1 MEFFLT
7 PRFSERLATTS
18 EAAFD
23 LAIDLARSV
32 VGRTSPNPPVGA
44 VVVRDGVVCGMGA
57 TQPPGGPHAEVV
69 ALRAAGNMARGA
81 TLYSTLEPCTFQ
93 ARTPPCTSAI
103 VEAGLKKVCYVARD
117 TDPRMGPGA
126 EAILTMAGIEVLRLD
141 DRDGVVADLLAPFRC
156 RVAEGRPL
164 VSVKYAMTLDGR
176 IAAVGGDSR
185 WVSGPASR
193 REVHLLRDRV
203 DGIMV
208 GVGTVLADNPE
219 LTTRLEGHWR
229 EVNHPLRVVVDS
241 RGRSPLGARLFDPD
255 LPGRT
260 LVATVD
266 PPSDWVAAL
275 KVRGVDVECVAP
287 DSRGRVDLRLLL
299 ASLARRGLNH
309 LLVEGGAELA
319 GAFSDSDL
327 IDQVFAYIAPKL
339 VGGAAAPGPLGGIG
353 VGLMADARPFQLRR
367 VERHGE
373 DLLLTAMAVD
383 AKWWSSGYG
392 TVMTQTGESNVY
404 RNS

>member
-1 MEFFLT
+1 MELFLT
-7 PRFSERLATTS
+7 PRFSERPAITAES
-18 EAAFD
+18 AQNVAID

-32 VGRTSPNPPVGA
+32 TGRTSPNPPVGA
-44 VVVRDGVVCGMGA
+44 VVVSDGVVCGTGA

-69 ALRAAGNMARGA
+69 ALREAGNLSRGA

-103 VEAGLKKVCYVARD
+103 IEAGVRKVCYVERD

-126 EAILTMAGIEVLRLD
+126 AEILTRAGIEVVRLK
-141 DRDGVVADLLAPFRC
+141 DRDGAVADLLAPFRC
-156 RVAEGRPL
+156 RVALGRPL
-164 VSVKYAMTLDGR
+164 VSLKYAMTLDGR

-185 WVSGPASR
+185 WVSGAASR

-229 EVNHPLRVVVDS
+229 EVHHPLRVVVDS
-241 RGRSPLGARLFDPD
+241 HGRLPLDVRLFDPG

-266 PPSDWVAAL
+266 PPADWVADL
-275 KVRGVDVECVAP
+275 KLRGVEVQVVAADP
-287 DSRGRVDLRLLL
+287 HGRVDLRLLL
-299 ASLARRGLNH
+299 DSLGKRGLNH
-309 LLVEGGAELA
+309 LLVEGGAVLA
-319 GAFSDSDL
+319 GALGDCGL
-327 IDQVFAYIAPKL
+327 IDQVFAYVAPKM
-339 VGGAAAPGPLGGIG
+339 VGGAAAPGPLGGVG
-353 VGLMADARPFQLRR
+353 VGLMADARPYRLRR
-367 VERHGE
+367 VERHG
-373 DLLLTAMAVD
+373 DDMLLIATAAD
-383 AKWWSSGYG
+383 AKWWSASLGADG
-392 TVMTQTGESNVY
+392 GVACLPV
-404 RNS
+404 